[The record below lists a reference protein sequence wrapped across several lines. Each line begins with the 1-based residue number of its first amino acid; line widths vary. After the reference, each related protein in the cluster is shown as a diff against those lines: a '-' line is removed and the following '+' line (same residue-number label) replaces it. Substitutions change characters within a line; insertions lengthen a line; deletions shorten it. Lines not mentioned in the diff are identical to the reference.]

1 VTHATYDTQ
10 PRLGALIQAQ
20 REDRG
25 WPVRRLAARA
35 GLAPATVSQIET
47 GDADP
52 RLSTIKKIAEALG
65 HDLSDFLRYA
75 R

>member
-25 WPVRRLAARA
+25 WPVRRLAKRA

-52 RLSTIKKIAEALG
+52 RLSTMKKIAEALG
-65 HDLSDFLRYA
+65 HELSDFLRYA

>member
-1 VTHATYDTQ
+1 MMHATYDTQ
-10 PRLGALIQAQ
+10 TRLGALIQAQ

-25 WPVRRLAARA
+25 WPVRRLATRA
-35 GLAPATVSQIET
+35 GLAPATVSQIEN

-52 RLSTIKKIAEALG
+52 RLSTVKQIAEALG
-65 HDLSDFLRYA
+65 HEPHDFLRYA

>member
-1 VTHATYDTQ
+1 MTRYDTQ

-25 WPVRRLAARA
+25 WSIRKLAKCA
-35 GLAPATVSQIET
+35 GLAAATVSQIET

-52 RLSTIKKIAEALG
+52 RLSTMEKIAEALG
-65 HDLSDFLRYA
+65 HDLSDFLRYT